1 MQKRQILLNSGMSL
15 AQVVVISGSLFFLYR
30 YLLKILGVDQLGIW
44 SLVLATTSVTQIANL
59 GLSGSVVKFVAK
71 YVALNDKQKISEII
85 QTASIAALILVGGV
99 LLAGYPVA
107 RWALGLVVPITSLP
121 LALGLLPYSFLGF
134 WLMIATGIFQSGL
147 DGHQRIDIRCW
158 LLMAGA
164 VLQLF
169 LAFLL
174 TPRFGLM
181 GMAYVRIIQNFV
193 ILAASWLILRKIVP
207 QLPSIPWRFNR
218 SLFKE
223 MIGYGANFQLIAF
236 LNMFFEPVTK
246 MLLGKFGSL
255 AMVGYYEMANR
266 MIQQVRA
273 LLVSANQTIVP
284 AIAGLKEVSPERI
297 RSVYRTSYRLMFY
310 LALPIFSLMIV
321 ALPVISFLWIG
332 HIESLFIT
340 MGLIIALG
348 WLLNTLN
355 APAYFVYLGIGELR
369 WNVVSHLLIATLNV
383 GMGFI
388 LGRHFGGLGVVSAS
402 AIALGI
408 GSAVIIISFNGKNG
422 IPDSDMAPRDSR
434 TVGLLCIVGLGLMF
448 LRLWPGFPLLRSGA
462 GSAIF
467 LMIFFLALAVIL
479 FRHPMKGTIIGWV
492 REGFFEAASKE

>member
-1 MQKRQILLNSGMSL
+1 
-15 AQVVVISGSLFFLYR
+15 
-30 YLLKILGVDQLGIW
+30 
-44 SLVLATTSVTQIANL
+44 
-59 GLSGSVVKFVAK
+59 
-71 YVALNDKQKISEII
+71 
-85 QTASIAALILVGGV
+85 
-99 LLAGYPVA
+99 
-107 RWALGLVVPITSLP
+107 
-121 LALGLLPYSFLGF
+121 
-134 WLMIATGIFQSGL
+134 MIATGIFQSGL

-158 LLMAGA
+158 LLMTGA

-207 QLPSIPWRFNR
+207 QLPSIPRRFNR

-246 MLLGKFGSL
+246 MFLGKFGSL

-284 AIAGLKEVSPERI
+284 AIAGLKEVSPEQI
-297 RSVYRTSYRLMFY
+297 RSVYQTSYRLMFY
-310 LALPIFSLMIV
+310 LAVPIFSLMIV

-332 HIESLFIT
+332 HIESLFVT

-369 WNVVSHLLIATLNV
+369 WNVVSHLLIATLNL

-402 AIALGI
+402 ASALGI
-408 GSAVIIISFNGKNG
+408 GSAVIIISFSGKNG

-434 TVGLLCIVGLGLMF
+434 TVGILCIIGLGLMF
-448 LRLWPGFPLLRSGA
+448 LRLWPGFPLLRSGV

-467 LMIFFLALAVIL
+467 LMIFFLALSVIL
-479 FRHPMKGTIIGWV
+479 FHHPMKGTIIGWV
-492 REGFFEAASKE
+492 REGFFKATSKE